1 MSRSRALAVG
11 ALVVTMLLWG
21 TGPALTKIVLAELPP
36 LLLALLRF
44 VIASLLLLPLAQSR
58 GGLALPRPLPL
69 GKLVLMGLTGVTIF
83 FAGSNL
89 GLVYSSAADA
99 ALIQGAIPAV
109 TTVLAVAVL
118 RERVDRWRVGGIAVS
133 LLGVGL
139 IVLTGSPT
147 ASAPNPLLGNL
158 LTFVAVFSWAIYT
171 MLGKSLGGVSELVV
185 TAYSVLFGTILLVP
199 FAAYELRDQ
208 PTLVVAPTSWLVV
221 LFLGAGASGVAFLL
235 WNYALRV
242 LDASLAASYI
252 NLIPLIGVA
261 TAAVFLGESLSPSQL
276 LGGALILAGIWLA
289 TRTAY
294 SARAE
299 AA

>member
-1 MSRSRALAVG
+1 
-11 ALVVTMLLWG
+11 
-21 TGPALTKIVLAELPP
+21 

>member
-1 MSRSRALAVG
+1 
-11 ALVVTMLLWG
+11 
-21 TGPALTKIVLAELPP
+21 
-36 LLLALLRF
+36 
-44 VIASLLLLPLAQSR
+44 
-58 GGLALPRPLPL
+58 
-69 GKLVLMGLTGVTIF
+69 MGLTGVTIF

-89 GLVYSSAADA
+89 GLVYTSAADA

-109 TTVLAVAVL
+109 TTVLAVFVL

-185 TAYSVLFGTILLVP
+185 TAYSVLFGTILLIP

-208 PTLVVAPTSWLVV
+208 PTLAVSPTSWLVV

-261 TAAVFLGESLSPSQL
+261 TAAGFLGESLSPSQL
-276 LGGALILAGIWLA
+276 LGGVLILAGIWLA
-289 TRTAY
+289 TR
-294 SARAE
+294 
-299 AA
+299 AADIVSFEST